1 MSHDRSIAR
10 RRLAGLA
17 GLGVA
22 LALALGA
29 GDAAAQTFTSS
40 RIVGVQSNRCVD
52 IPNASTANGTQ
63 AQLWDCN
70 GGTNQSWTYGSA
82 RTLVV
87 YGNKC
92 LQPSNGG
99 TSAGTAVVIGDCTG
113 QASQQWNVNASG
125 TISNVQSGLCL
136 DANGAATAN
145 GTRIIVWGCGSG
157 ANQRWTVPGA
167 VTTYAL
173 AVARGGTGAGTV
185 TSAPAGISCGATCSA
200 SYASGTT
207 VTLTAAAASGSS
219 FAGWSGACT
228 GTGACAVT
236 MTAARSVTATFD
248 TATAVDATV
257 SVNAGGAAAGSFAAD
272 AGFTGGSTYSTTA
285 AIDTSLVPAPVPPA
299 AVFQTERYGEFT
311 YTFGSRTPGSAQSV
325 TLYFAESYWTAA
337 GQRTFNVAI
346 NGATVLAAFDIFA
359 AAGGA
364 HRAVARTFE
373 ATADASGQVVV
384 QFTRAGGPDNPKV
397 TGITVAA
404 GGSNGTTWPLSVSRS
419 GTGTG
424 TVTSTPAGISC
435 GGACTASY
443 ASGTTVTLTAV
454 AATGSV
460 FGGWSGACTGVGTC
474 IASMTAARTV
484 TANFTLAGGDVVRS
498 AGCGRTP
505 TLTSGTRTI
514 QSGGQ
519 SRSFMIRIP
528 DGYDPNRAYR
538 VVFAFHWN
546 GGTANDVDSGGTS
559 GYTWSYYGLRAQAN
573 NSTIF
578 VAPQGIGNGWA
589 NSGGRDLTFVDDMV
603 RLIDGDLCVDTTRR
617 FAMGF
622 SYGGGMSYA
631 IACARAKSFRAVAVY
646 AGAQLSGCEGGND
659 PIAYIGF
666 HSITDPVCSISGGRS
681 LRDRFVRN
689 NGCTPQNPPEPAQGT
704 ATHIVTSYA
713 GCRPGYPVVWAA
725 FSGAGHTPAPVDGQ
739 TSDSGGGDR
748 TWTKAEAW
756 RFFTQF

>member
-1 MSHDRSIAR
+1 MRHDRRIPRSPRAL
-10 RRLAGLA
+10 LACVGATLA
-17 GLGVA
+17 FA
-22 LALALGA
+22 A

-40 RIVGVQSNRCVD
+40 PIVGVQSNRCVD
-52 IPNASTANGTQ
+52 IPNRSTTNGTQ

-70 GGTNQSWTYGSA
+70 SGTNQAFTYGSA

-92 LQPSNGG
+92 LQPLNGA
-99 TSAGTAVVIGDCTG
+99 TSAGTAVVIGDCSG
-113 QASQQWNVNASG
+113 QPGQQWNVNADG
-125 TISNVQSGLCL
+125 TISNVQSGLCM

-157 ANQRWTVPGA
+157 ANQRWTVQGG

-173 AVARGGTGAGTV
+173 TVARGGTGGGTV
-185 TSAPAGISCGATCSA
+185 TSAPAGISCGSTCSA
-200 SYASGTT
+200 SYASGTA
-207 VTLTAAAASGSS
+207 VTLSASPAAGST
-219 FAGWSGACT
+219 FAGWSGACA
-228 GTGACAVT
+228 GTGSCTVT
-236 MTAARSVTATFD
+236 MTAARSVTAAFETS
-248 TATAVDATV
+248 AVVDATV
-257 SVNAGGAAAGSFAAD
+257 SVNAGGAAAGSFGAD
-272 AGFTGGSTYSTTA
+272 AGFSGGNTYATTA
-285 AIDTSLVPAPVPPA
+285 AIDTALVPAPVPPA

-311 YTFGSRTPGSAQSV
+311 YTFANRTPGTAQAV
-325 TLYFAESYWTAA
+325 TLYFAETYWTAA
-337 GQRTFNVAI
+337 GQRTFNVAV
-346 NGATVLAAFDIFA
+346 NGATVLTAFDIFA
-359 AAGGA
+359 AAGGGN
-364 HRAVARTFE
+364 RGIARTFE
-373 ATADASGQVVV
+373 TTANASGQVVV

-404 GGSNGTTWPLSVSRS
+404 GGTNGTTYALSVTRA
-419 GTGTG
+419 GIGTG

-435 GGACTASY
+435 GAACSASF
-443 ASGTTVTLTAV
+443 ASGTTVTLTA
-454 AATGSV
+454 APASGSV
-460 FGGWSGACTGVGTC
+460 FTGWSGACTGTGACV
-474 IASMTAARTV
+474 ASMTAARSV
-484 TANFTLAGGDVVRS
+484 TATFDLAGGDVVRS
-498 AGCGRTP
+498 AGCGKAP

-528 DGYDPNRAYR
+528 DGYDRNRAYR

-603 RLIDGDLCVDTTRR
+603 RLIDNDLCVDTTRR

-666 HSITDPVCSISGGRS
+666 HSITDPVCSIAGGRS

-689 NGCTPQNPPEPAQGT
+689 NGCTAQNPPEPPQGT
-704 ATHIVTSYA
+704 ATHIVTSYS

-725 FSGAGHTPAPVDGQ
+725 FSGAGHTPAPVDGS

-756 RFFTQF
+756 KFFTQF